1 MRRGGACGLVVVVV
15 FTASATLVHAGGSA
29 PVPSDAG
36 ATALVKGDS
45 ANAVVS
51 FTEALKDTGLSND
64 RRASLL
70 NDRGVAYMRSGQPK
84 LAIDDFNQAAQL
96 FPEYAAIYNNRGNLL
111 LSLGLVKEAIKD
123 FDRALVLAPGYASAY
138 NNRAGALMR
147 QGQLAEA
154 VQDYSKA
161 AQLNPQSPA
170 PLSGRGRAYLQL
182 SKPYAAIRDFSR
194 AVNAD
199 ARFASGYR
207 NRAEAKLD
215 VELFDEA
222 IEDLSRAIAFDPN
235 SAEIHLVRGQAYLA
249 ASNVPA
255 AIKDFTRALELDP
268 RLVASYQLRGFA
280 HGVSE
285 AYDVAFADLNL
296 AIEMAPRSAIAFAYR
311 AVMYKRTNQIDV
323 GQRDIQ
329 TAVKLDESRP
339 EVWWAKGEIDEALSQ
354 LDPAIQAYQRALE
367 LRPGY
372 KDARDALVRLGVLA
386 GGARD
391 SRAAAAEPEVPE
403 LAIDK
408 WRVVLR
414 SGRPVAL
421 SQEYPGISVPLEALG
436 EGQPK
441 LLSWEVKKAPFLGIG
456 VLRFDGGV
464 VTTRAGKEPAE
475 LAAVIDVQEGKV
487 LTVQQQ
493 KLGARVAGWQW
504 EEGKLTIA
512 AADGMTEEFP
522 LRAGRDPV
530 VASPGTRR
538 YAPQQP
544 GYSFWSPFDGPFGSG
559 GSQQKPSR
567 YTAKKKPKSL
577 FDLLFN

>member
-1 MRRGGACGLVVVVV
+1 MPA
-15 FTASATLVHAGGSA
+15 A
-29 PVPSDAG
+29 SDAG

-45 ANAVVS
+45 ANAIVN
-51 FTEALKDTGLSND
+51 FTDALKDTGLSND

-111 LSLGLVKEAIKD
+111 LSLGLVKEAVKD

-154 VQDYSKA
+154 IQDYSKA

-182 SKPYAAIRDFSR
+182 AKPYAAIRDFSR

-215 VELFDEA
+215 VELYDEA
-222 IEDLSRAIAFDPN
+222 IENLSRAIAFAPN

-268 RLVASYQLRGFA
+268 KMVAAYQLRGLA
-280 HGVSE
+280 HGMTE
-285 AYDVAFADLNL
+285 TFDAAFADLNL

-329 TAVKLDESRP
+329 TALKLDESKP
-339 EVWWAKGEIDEALSQ
+339 EVWWAKGEIDEAVSQ
-354 LDPAIQAYQRALE
+354 MDPAILAYQKALE

-372 KDARDALVRLGVLA
+372 KDARDALVRLGVLSGPA
-386 GGARD
+386 DGR
-391 SRAAAAEPEVPE
+391 SAAAEPEVPD
-403 LAIDK
+403 LAIDR

-414 SGRPVAL
+414 SGRPVAV
-421 SQEYPGISVPLEALG
+421 SQDNPNISVPLEALG

-441 LLSWEVKKAPFLGIG
+441 LLSWEVKQAPFLGIG

-464 VTTRAGKEPAE
+464 VTTRNGKEPAE
-475 LAAVIDVQEGKV
+475 LAAVIDLQDGKV
-487 LTVQQQ
+487 LTVQQH
-493 KLGARVAGWQW
+493 KLGARAANWQW
-504 EEGKLTIA
+504 EEGKLTVA
-512 AADGMTEEFP
+512 AADGVTEEFP
-522 LRAGRDPV
+522 LRVGRESV
-530 VASPGTRR
+530 VASPGPRR

-544 GYSFWSPFDGPFGSG
+544 GYSFWSPFDGPFGG
-559 GSQQKPSR
+559 GSYQQKPPSR